1 MNGLHSA
8 RGTEATL
15 LSAMKQKCLQI
26 TNRIVSRVLI
36 NIRHTLFM
44 FPLMG
49 YFLHVSLA
57 PQVLMGRRVQR
68 EDGSCATPGFNLRQS
83 ACLACVLGRVCL
95 RACACTQLGASVCV
109 RFCMKA
115 EKVRPTRIQ
124 WNEALNL
131 FLVCLSWE
139 WHFKIPLEDRHFLEW
154 ILLSS
159 FP

>member
-1 MNGLHSA
+1 MRWSREEAWGMNGLHSA

-83 ACLACVLGRVCL
+83 ACLACGVCAWKSVPACVCMHPTRSQRLRAVLYEGRKGSSNPDPMKRGSESIFGLFVLGM
-95 RACACTQLGASVCV
+95 T
-109 RFCMKA
+109 F
-115 EKVRPTRIQ
+115 
-124 WNEALNL
+124 
-131 FLVCLSWE
+131 
-139 WHFKIPLEDRHFLEW
+139 
-154 ILLSS
+154 
-159 FP
+159 